1 MPPDDGAAPESP
13 PLLPEKGLLNEEE
26 AELPPNWNPKLPDA
40 EELESK
46 DVPALLAAGVV
57 EAPPNKG
64 VEVPEAPPPNEG
76 GAAGVVEAPKL
87 KMGADAPDAVP
98 PLTLNALLAG
108 DGSSCFMG
116 LPSSPA
122 VPDGLG
128 DWGAPNRGFAAPLSL
143 SAPLEA
149 APKLKIGAAAGL
161 SAAGASFLVAVASPE
176 LGAPNRG
183 AAVGFEA
190 LPNRLLVVFVGF
202 APNKEVVVVDSP
214 LVAEVLGAPNSD
226 VLGVSVV
233 AGFSSPEGLAPNN
246 VDDCIAG
253 PLDSAGLLAAPKM
266 LVVVAVVAFSS
277 GLAPNKL
284 VTGLADSV
292 AGLEKRDPKLGWA
305 AGVLDSN
312 MDFLGAS
319 SFSLSDSSP
328 PVLSAWSDEGVDAF
342 SAGLAAPNRLDVV
355 VGLLANKELVGAVV
369 AFPKREPAWPVEA
382 GADGANLMGVVLGVL
397 ENTASKRATGA
408 ISFVE
413 SKGVWLGSSVVVGKL
428 SSRL

>member
-1 MPPDDGAAPESP
+1 
-13 PLLPEKGLLNEEE
+13 
-26 AELPPNWNPKLPDA
+26 
-40 EELESK
+40 
-46 DVPALLAAGVV
+46 
-57 EAPPNKG
+57 
-64 VEVPEAPPPNEG
+64 VPEAPPPNEG

-122 VPDGLG
+122 APEGLG
-128 DWGAPNRGFAAPLSL
+128 DWGAPNRGFAAPFSL

-161 SAAGASFLVAVASPE
+161 SAAGASFLAAVASPE
-176 LGAPNRG
+176 LGTPNRG
-183 AAVGFEA
+183 AALGVEA
-190 LPNRLLVVFVGF
+190 LPNRLLVVLVGF

-266 LVVVAVVAFSS
+266 LVVGVVVAFSS

-284 VTGLADSV
+284 VTGLAGSDVLAGSV

-382 GADGANLMGVVLGVL
+382 GADGANLMGVVLGFQVWSTGLMAGFSAAASTLSSARMGCPSVSFVTRSNRLRPGVL
-397 ENTASKRATGA
+397 SLVPGALDPAPRPLTGA
-408 ISFVE
+408 VF
-413 SKGVWLGSSVVVGKL
+413 
-428 SSRL
+428 